1 MPISLNSIN
10 QEDLNELEKGETIL
24 YKGSQIE
31 FIYNKLNLGEGKL
44 YILEKRLIW
53 INENESKKKKVTN
66 FKELATNN
74 IYMNHYE
81 KNKEF
86 YLHLLNDVNNIT
98 IDSSNIALHAIS
110 SDKKICDR
118 SCVYIQ
124 LNTDM
129 SDYFESEKVKD
140 DEDIENTV
148 RVNNINDNEENDSDE
163 DIPYDEIITPEILII
178 CKNETE
184 NDAIFRHL
192 SNMDN
197 CLNDDNDIDD
207 DDEYN
212 YEDNYSLNEDE
223 ENKGDEKEQ

>member
-1 MPISLNSIN
+1 MPISLNSVS
-10 QEDLNELEKGETIL
+10 QEDLKELEKGEIEPVL

-31 FIYNKLNLGEGKL
+31 FIYNKLKLGEGKL

-53 INENESKKKKVTN
+53 LNENESKKKVTN

-81 KNKEF
+81 KNREF
-86 YLHLLNDVNNIT
+86 YLHLLNDVNSIS

-110 SDKKICDR
+110 SDKKICND

-124 LNTDM
+124 LNTFI
-129 SDYFESEKVKD
+129 SDYFENEKVKNNK
-140 DEDIENTV
+140 DIEGCV
-148 RVNNINDNEENDSDE
+148 KGDNISGDEEANSD
-163 DIPYDEIITPEILII
+163 DDTPYDETITPEILLI
-178 CKNETE
+178 CKNEPE

-197 CLNDDNDIDD
+197 CLNDDDS
-207 DDEYN
+207 DEYD
-212 YEDNYSLNEDE
+212 YEEENNSLNEDE
-223 ENKGDEKEQ
+223 DEGDEIQQ